1 MTPEHILMFYR
12 ELKYK
17 SYSTRLERLEKIRYL
32 GKQTLADL
40 NSGASKAQFS
50 MALEEVSMKTKGLI
64 FGVILLINATLASFG
79 AQSWFYIVFMGSSTC
94 PFLAYVV
101 PAYLYRDL

>member
-1 MTPEHILMFYR
+1 MTTEHILMFYR

-32 GKQTLADL
+32 GQQTLADL

-79 AQSWFYIVFMGSSTC
+79 A
-94 PFLAYVV
+94 
-101 PAYLYRDL
+101 